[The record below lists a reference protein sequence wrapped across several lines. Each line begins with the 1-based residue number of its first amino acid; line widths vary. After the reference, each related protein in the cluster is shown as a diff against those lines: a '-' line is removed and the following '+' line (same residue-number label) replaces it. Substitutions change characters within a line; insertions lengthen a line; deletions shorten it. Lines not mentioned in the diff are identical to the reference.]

1 MAGWLTAEEAASL
14 LGYNTEYVRR
24 LIRNSRL
31 RARKFGYI
39 WLVYP
44 DSVGKLK
51 AILERQIREGY
62 SKYDPR
68 RGSTS

>member
-1 MAGWLTAEEAASL
+1 MAWLTTEDAAEI

-24 LIRNSRL
+24 LIRNGKL
-31 RARKFGYI
+31 RAKKHGHI

-44 DSVGKLK
+44 DSVYELK
-51 AILERQIREGY
+51 EILAIQIREGY

-68 RGSTS
+68 RGT